1 MVVGKLVFISFSV
14 SFSVF
19 MCLSVSLV
27 CLSLSSNVDFLVTQI
42 SFVIKYIKGRF
53 SSRPQKFLRKE
64 ERRWKIM
71 YHLLLNRS
79 YNWLNIH
86 NLDKYRTKLKKKTLA
101 CGNENS
107 KSVTTKENY
116 NQNYHDSL
124 LPPIIFHTPQIFWK
138 NKANKSN
145 HNWLWK
151 IITASYR

>member
-27 CLSLSSNVDFLVTQI
+27 SHVCTITLESQLICLSSNVDFLVTQI

-86 NLDKYRTKLKKKTLA
+86 NLDKYRTKFKKNPCLRK
-101 CGNENS
+101 
-107 KSVTTKENY
+107 
-116 NQNYHDSL
+116 
-124 LPPIIFHTPQIFWK
+124 WK
-138 NKANKSN
+138 
-145 HNWLWK
+145 
-151 IITASYR
+151 